1 MTCECCHR
9 RPGVVWR
16 PVRSDEGWTVTRVLC
31 PECAGLRRPPPRH
44 LFARQV
50 VDELGWALLI
60 ILAAFPVAVIT
71 LYLWEV
77 AK

>member
-31 PECAGLRRPPPRH
+31 PECAGLRRPLSRH
-44 LFARQV
+44 LFAHRV
-50 VDELGWALLI
+50 VDALGWALFI
-60 ILAAFPVAVIT
+60 VLAAFPAAVIT
-71 LYLWEV
+71 LYLWE
-77 AK
+77 ATK